1 MSTVLLR
8 LAVRLHPAPYRAEM
22 GEELEDAAL
31 AASAGRGRAA
41 HLAEAASLAAHG
53 LRLRLGLGADSAR
66 GKALAGLV
74 PLALALSIAGDLA
87 FRILQADMFRRVLSW
102 DQMEQAFGIYQA
114 LAGVALAAFALAALL
129 TGRVPAARG
138 LGTAAA
144 AATAWSGA
152 VAVSH
157 ALAHQ
162 GSTLWLLAGTVG
174 PLLACAL
181 LWVAPLR
188 LAPGPKDRTAWSV
201 VAAALLALVVLN
213 KVPGSNVWGVTDLA
227 LLLAAGLAASRT
239 RPAAW
244 AGLVALLPLYPIAAF
259 QLSQQTGLV
268 FTARIEAGVALALVA
283 AVVVFC
289 ARGWTALRPGHHAA
303 GGDGP
308 RGDTDDGPLPS

>member
-41 HLAEAASLAAHG
+41 HMAEAASLAAHG
-53 LRLRLGLGADSAR
+53 LRLRAGLGAESAR

-114 LAGVALAAFALAALL
+114 LAGVALAALALTALL
-129 TGRVPAARG
+129 AGRIPAARG

-157 ALAHQ
+157 AHQ
-162 GSTLWLLAGTVG
+162 GSASWLLAGTAG

-181 LWVAPLR
+181 LWVAPLH
-188 LAPGPKDRTAWSV
+188 LTPGPGDRTAWSV
-201 VAAALLALVVLN
+201 AAAALLALVVLN

-227 LLLAAGLAASRT
+227 MLLAAGLAAPRS

-268 FTARIEAGVALALVA
+268 FTTRIEAGVVLACVA
-283 AVVVFC
+283 AVLAFC
-289 ARGWTALRPGHHAA
+289 TRGRTTPRSGHRAP

-308 RGDTDDGPLPS
+308 HADPNDGPLPS

>member
-1 MSTVLLR
+1 
-8 LAVRLHPAPYRAEM
+8 M

-41 HLAEAASLAAHG
+41 HLGEAASLAAHG
-53 LRLRLGLGADSAR
+53 LRLRAGLGAESAR
-66 GKALAGLV
+66 GAALAGLV

-87 FRILQADMFRRVLSW
+87 FRILQADMFRRVLNW

-114 LAGVALAAFALAALL
+114 LAGVALAALALIALL
-129 TGRVPAARG
+129 AGRVAAARG

-162 GSTLWLLAGTVG
+162 GSVPWLLAGTAG

-181 LWVAPLR
+181 LWVAPLHLTPR
-188 LAPGPKDRTAWSV
+188 PSDRTAWSV
-201 VAAALLALVVLN
+201 ATAALLALVVLN

-227 LLLAAGLAASRT
+227 MLLAAGLAAPRS

-268 FTARIEAGVALALVA
+268 FTTRIEAGIVLACVA
-283 AVVVFC
+283 AVLAFC
-289 ARGWTALRPGHHAA
+289 TRGRTTPRFGHRAP

-308 RGDTDDGPLPS
+308 HADPNDGPLPS